1 MRKAMSDPLG
11 HLDISAKPGAMA
23 FIDLKPKSS
32 GGTYSKKEVDELAA
46 LWSGL
51 IKSNNMQAN
60 LYNIGDEAKP
70 KMIISVNQG
79 WALRDAIKFILTRKE
94 VSLVTLDN
102 KEYKPLDEKDDDD
115 DDGPL

>member
-1 MRKAMSDPLG
+1 MSDPLG
-11 HLDISAKPGAMA
+11 TLDMSSKPGAMA
-23 FIDLKPKSS
+23 FIDLKKKPNGSL
-32 GGTYSKKEVDELAA
+32 YSKKEVDELAG

-60 LYNIGDEAKP
+60 LYNIGDDSKP

-79 WALRDAIKFILTRKE
+79 WALKDAIKFILTRKE

-102 KEYKPLDEKDDDD
+102 KEYKPIEEKDDDD

>member
-1 MRKAMSDPLG
+1 MSDPLG
-11 HLDISAKPGAMA
+11 TLDMSSKPGAMA
-23 FIDLKPKSS
+23 FIDLKKKPNGSL
-32 GGTYSKKEVDELAA
+32 YSKKEVDELAG

-60 LYNIGDEAKP
+60 LYNIGDDDKP
-70 KMIISVNQG
+70 KMIISVSQG
-79 WALRDAIKFILTRKE
+79 WALKDAIKFILTRKE
-94 VSLVTLDN
+94 VALVTLDN